1 MMHSDNW
8 ALKAKQ
14 MGYRSRAVFKLEEI
28 LKKTRTKKF
37 KNVLDLGSSPGAWSQ
52 FIIKKNSN
60 ANVYALDIL
69 DMEPI
74 EGVSFFKQSIEQ
86 IYNVP
91 QILKLK
97 GNFNLVISDI
107 APNLSGIKSVDIEN
121 IFDLNKLTVEIA
133 LDFLCKGGT
142 LIMKT
147 FQNSFLKTLRKD
159 MELSFKIVQT
169 YKPAASK
176 KQSGEIYLYGVK

>member
-1 MMHSDNW
+1 MVYLDNW

-28 LKKTRTKKF
+28 FNKTRTNSF
-37 KNVLDLGSSPGAWSQ
+37 KYVLDLGSSPGAWSQ
-52 FIIKKNSN
+52 FILKKNSN
-60 ANVYALDIL
+60 AKVYALDVL

-74 EGVSFFKQSIEQ
+74 EGVLFFKHGIEE
-86 IYNVP
+86 IHNIP
-91 QILKLK
+91 QIFKLK

-107 APNLSGIKSVDIEN
+107 APNLSGIKSVDNEN

-133 LDFLCKGGT
+133 SDFLCKGGT
-142 LIMKT
+142 LIMKS

-159 MELSFKIVQT
+159 MELLFKIVQT

-176 KQSGEIYLYGVK
+176 KQSGETYLYGVK

>member
-1 MMHSDNW
+1 MHADNW
-8 ALKAKQ
+8 AIKAKQ

-28 LKKTRTKKF
+28 LKKTKTRNL

-52 FIIKKNSN
+52 LIIKMNPDSN
-60 ANVYALDIL
+60 IYALDIL

-74 EGVSFFKQSIEQ
+74 EGVHFFKQSIEDIQ
-86 IYNVP
+86 SITPVHR
-91 QILKLK
+91 LK
-97 GNFNLVISDI
+97 GSFNLVISDI
-107 APNLSGIKSVDIEN
+107 APNLSGIKSVDSEN

-133 LDFLCKGGT
+133 SDFLCKGGK

-147 FQNSFLKTLRKD
+147 FQNSFLKTLRKN
-159 MELSFKIVQT
+159 MEISFKIVQT